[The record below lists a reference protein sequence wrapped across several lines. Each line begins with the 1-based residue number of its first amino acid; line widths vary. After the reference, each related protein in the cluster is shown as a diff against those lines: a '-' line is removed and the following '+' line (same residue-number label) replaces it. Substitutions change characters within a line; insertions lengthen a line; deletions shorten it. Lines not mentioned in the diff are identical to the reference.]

1 MYQLKNCKDKIQAT
15 SLIINHAPE
24 EFKVDKE
31 IALEAVKN
39 TWEALLQHNISDEL
53 ILSDKEIIMEGMKH
67 SPDALYYGSD
77 NLKNDRELLLSALL
91 NKDKINHTNRIDE
104 ILDELF

>member
-1 MYQLKNCKDKIQAT
+1 MQTTEN
-15 SLIINHAPE
+15 
-24 EFKVDKE
+24 
-31 IALEAVKN
+31 
-39 TWEALLQHNISDEL
+39 WEALLPHNISNEL

-67 SPDALYYGSD
+67 SPNALYYASD

-91 NKDKINHTNRIDE
+91 NKDKINDTYRFDE